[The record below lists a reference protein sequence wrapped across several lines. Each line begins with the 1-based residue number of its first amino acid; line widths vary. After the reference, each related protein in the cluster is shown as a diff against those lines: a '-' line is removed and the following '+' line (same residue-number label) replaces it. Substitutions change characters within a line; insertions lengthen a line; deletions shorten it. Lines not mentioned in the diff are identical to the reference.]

1 MLCGGRV
8 VGQHGVQDVQTEGG
22 GEVLAVMLTRGS
34 HILPPLLTPAN
45 VVTMETATMSTTF

>member
-8 VGQHGVQDVQTEGG
+8 VRQHSVQDMQTEGG

-34 HILPPLLTPAN
+34 RILPPLFTPAN
-45 VVTMETATMSTTF
+45 VVTMETATMSATV